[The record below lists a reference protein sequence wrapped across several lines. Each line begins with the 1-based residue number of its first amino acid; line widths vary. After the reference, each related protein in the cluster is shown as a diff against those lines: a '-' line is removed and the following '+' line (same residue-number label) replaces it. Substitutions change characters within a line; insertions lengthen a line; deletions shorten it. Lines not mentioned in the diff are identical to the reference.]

1 MRQFRLLLMLF
12 QIIFV
17 ILSPKH
23 DNLKQGKFTL
33 FCDNMEQRESSERK
47 GRSGIYAGT
56 DDNLSKQE

>member
-33 FCDNMEQRESSERK
+33 HGFFQ
-47 GRSGIYAGT
+47 
-56 DDNLSKQE
+56 NLIQD

>member
-1 MRQFRLLLMLF
+1 MLF

-17 ILSPKH
+17 ILCPKY
-23 DNLKQGKFTL
+23 DNLKQGKFAL

-47 GRSGIYAGT
+47 WRSGIYAGT

>member
-1 MRQFRLLLMLF
+1 MLF

-47 GRSGIYAGT
+47 WRSGIYAGT